1 MCTFQLFTP
10 VRHFKDIMRTNCTC
24 KLCRA
29 GSEAHATTEGQKKRL
44 LPLKPESWDLD
55 RCSRCTRQLA
65 SQTSTWNVSKSNQSW
80 FVLTGRSIYI
90 VTHLLPFGMCWHSFP
105 NVCSRGLNVFS
116 SQWFTQNMSYSQI
129 ILARGGKYSQDFNP
143 LKQVTFKGFGLNINE
158 NICEPRENR
167 RKDLM

>member
-1 MCTFQLFTP
+1 MP

-24 KLCRA
+24 KWCRA

-55 RCSRCTRQLA
+55 RCSRCTRQRA

-105 NVCSRGLNVFS
+105 NVCSRGLNMCFPVS
-116 SQWFTQNMSYSQI
+116 DSPTIWVI
-129 ILARGGKYSQDFNP
+129 ARGGKYSQDFNP
-143 LKQVTFKGFGLNINE
+143 LKQLTFKGFCLNINE
-158 NICEPRENR
+158 NICQPRENR